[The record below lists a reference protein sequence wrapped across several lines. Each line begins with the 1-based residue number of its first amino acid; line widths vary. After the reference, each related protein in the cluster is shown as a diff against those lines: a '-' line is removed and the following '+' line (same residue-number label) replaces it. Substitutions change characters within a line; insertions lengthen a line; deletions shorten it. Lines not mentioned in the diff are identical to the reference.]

1 MAAAS
6 ILVKLSVDCASIN
19 TVYGHFAC
27 YNNKHC
33 LSLVVLRAVSISVD
47 VVTVVFPVVAATA
60 GVVITIFR
68 ISVLRH
74 CVYWRGIWLSVNLAF
89 DYVEQPNGTRSCS
102 APADEPTGHRAPSV
116 RKQDASICCRRQTT
130 TLADGSVTI
139 AFRCCLLEQRSAHTR
154 TETGGGGGPAWKL
167 GEDLAYFFRRPWR
180 SSLNLFCFALLP
192 LFTSSLSGC
201 QRSCERKS
209 RNLSATV
216 TAHSVHW
223 LDNCSVVPLL
233 GVQ

>member
-154 TETGGGGGPAWKL
+154 TETGGGGGTCVKTW
-167 GEDLAYFFRRPWR
+167 RRPR
-180 SSLNLFCFALLP
+180 LFL
-192 LFTSSLSGC
+192 
-201 QRSCERKS
+201 
-209 RNLSATV
+209 
-216 TAHSVHW
+216 
-223 LDNCSVVPLL
+223 
-233 GVQ
+233 